1 MQTTILDGGRLR
13 PLSKKV
19 AAQVK
24 VLNAMS
30 SPKVD
35 ALKADQGQGQGVQA
49 KVESGRS
56 VKTMDDDLSSVQ
68 SGSSNRVQTLSAM
81 IRDLM
86 VDKRKF
92 DRYIS
97 QLQRS
102 NQVNLSSNGFVNGG
116 GATAAAATTTPY
128 KPDNDKRSTLNL
140 FNNNSSHDSV
150 ESGSTMDYSNSHQGS
165 SLINT
170 SKKMPHSQLGSSNFH
185 DGDAATAETDDS
197 STMNTRQDDDAESL
211 FDQDDQ
217 DDYSKINLD
226 ANNCHIIDAEE
237 NAAVESDYT
246 SFLYETV
253 VDQGSAR
260 HSEPSG
266 MAVRQLMD
274 LPLPGYNNSIA
285 VAESCQHKDTNFI

>member
-1 MQTTILDGGRLR
+1 
-13 PLSKKV
+13 LSKKV

-24 VLNAMS
+24 ALNAMGG
-30 SPKVD
+30 PKGD
-35 ALKADQGQGQGVQA
+35 TLKADQGQGQGQGVQA
-49 KVESGRS
+49 KVESGRA
-56 VKTMDDDLSSVQ
+56 VKAMDDDLSSVQ
-68 SGSSNRVQTLSAM
+68 TGSSNRVQTLSMM

-102 NQVNLSSNGFVNGG
+102 NQGNLSSNGFVNGG
-116 GATAAAATTTPY
+116 GAAAAAAAAATAMTY

-140 FNNNSSHDSV
+140 FKNINSHDSV
-150 ESGSTMDYSNSHQGS
+150 ESGATTDYSNSRQGS

-170 SKKMPHSQLGSSNFH
+170 SSKVPHSQPGGSSFH
-185 DGDAATAETDDS
+185 DGDAETDDS
-197 STMNTRQDDDAESL
+197 STMITRQDDDAESL

-226 ANNCHIIDAEE
+226 VNNCHIIDAEE

-274 LPLPGYNNSIA
+274 LPLPGYHHLS
-285 VAESCQHKDTNFI
+285 D